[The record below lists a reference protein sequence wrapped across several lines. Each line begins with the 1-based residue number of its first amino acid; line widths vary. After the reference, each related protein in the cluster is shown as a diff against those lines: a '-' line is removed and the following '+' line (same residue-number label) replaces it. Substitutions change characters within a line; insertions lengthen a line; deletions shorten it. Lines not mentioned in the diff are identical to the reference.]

1 MFDFTLPFT
10 IDFDMMSGLSNTA
23 ISTKRYLS
31 QMKNMFFDDKAYE
44 SMLKK
49 EDVLVYEFYE
59 LDAPTQDSDLV
70 FGTSITYPGMVG
82 NEYFMTKG
90 HFHSILDTAE
100 VYYCLSG
107 EGCVLMENM
116 EGVACCMEL
125 KKGRAVYVPPGFAH
139 RSINTGNIPL
149 VTFFVF
155 RADAGHDYKTIESK
169 GFRKLLICDDGK
181 PVLIDNPGF

>member
-59 LDAPTQDSDLV
+59 LDAPTQDSDLA

-100 VYYCLSG
+100 VYYCLS
-107 EGCVLMENM
+107 ERDACSWKTWRVLPAAWNLK
-116 EGVACCMEL
+116 GSCCL
-125 KKGRAVYVPPGFAH
+125 CTAWFAH